1 MPNNISETRIELS
14 TLNFDT
20 FLILSPLSLL
30 YIYFII
36 NLFIYK
42 NNYLNIF

>member
-1 MPNNISETRIELS
+1 MPNKIKDIKIDVS

-30 YIYFII
+30 HIYFSII
-36 NLFIYK
+36 LIIYK
-42 NNYLNIF
+42 DNYLNIF

>member
-30 YIYFII
+30 YIYFSI

-42 NNYLNIF
+42 DNYLNIF